1 LRDGTLVN
9 TGGRVLTVVGRGPG
23 YDSAMARA
31 YEASARISF
40 DRLHKRTDIGA
51 KALPR

>member
-1 LRDGTLVN
+1 
-9 TGGRVLTVVGRGPG
+9 VLTVVGRGPG

-40 DRLHKRTDIGA
+40 DRLHKRTDIGR
-51 KALPR
+51 KALDARGADGAAARPS